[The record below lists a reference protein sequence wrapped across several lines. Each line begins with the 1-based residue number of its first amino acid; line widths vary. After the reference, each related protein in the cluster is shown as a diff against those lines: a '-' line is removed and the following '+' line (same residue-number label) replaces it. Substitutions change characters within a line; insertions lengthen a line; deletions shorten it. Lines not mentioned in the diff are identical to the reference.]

1 MYYRVHIQDNGWLDW
16 ACNGASAG
24 SETYGKRLEGIEI
37 KLIKKVTK
45 YLKTR
50 KIHLFILD
58 IFIIHHTYKIMDGY
72 LMLEMEKQVERQDNQ
87 KNRSN
92 KGFIM

>member
-58 IFIIHHTYKIMDGY
+58 IFITQHMYKTMGGY
-72 LMLEMEKQVERQDNQ
+72 LILEMEKQVGHQDNQ
-87 KNRSN
+87 KNRSI

>member
-37 KLIKKVTK
+37 KLIKK
-45 YLKTR
+45 R
-50 KIHLFILD
+50 
-58 IFIIHHTYKIMDGY
+58 
-72 LMLEMEKQVERQDNQ
+72 
-87 KNRSN
+87 
-92 KGFIM
+92 

>member
-1 MYYRVHIQDNGWLDW
+1 MMCIIEYIFKIMGGLVGH
-16 ACNGASAG
+16 CNGASAG

-45 YLKTR
+45 YLKTH

-58 IFIIHHTYKIMDGY
+58 IFITQHTYKIMDGY

-87 KNRSN
+87 KE
-92 KGFIM
+92 